1 MANKVRNGY
10 YSKDGQDAFT
20 LKSTTISLFVVALT
34 LVATKSE
41 GRFYLGANAPQ
52 KRNPCPYYAELAKV
66 SNIISSFSCSTDKRR
81 GFQWARMAEDELYVV
96 EANLAMS
103 SYRNNTR
110 RCYFEVNEEMQACVK
125 KFL

>member
-10 YSKDGQDAFT
+10 SKDGRDAFT

-41 GRFYLGANAPQ
+41 GRFYLGTNAPQ
-52 KRNPCPYYAELAKV
+52 KWDLCPYYAELAKV